1 MSLPLV
7 LGALWVIAA
16 SVTAMLPM
24 RLQIYPGIPL
34 LLAVPVLL
42 VWIGMAHGIWWVVA
56 GLLAFGSMFRRPL
69 YYLFLRVTGRPIPD
83 HLNRAVNGED
93 A

>member
-1 MSLPLV
+1 MSPPLV
-7 LGALWVIAA
+7 LGALWVIVA

-42 VWIGMAHGIWWVVA
+42 VWIGMEHGLWWVVA
-56 GLLAFGSMFRRPL
+56 GLLAVGSMLRRPL
-69 YYLFLRVTGRPIPD
+69 HYLVLRATGRPIPD
-83 HLNRAVNGED
+83 YLNRARRGED

>member
-1 MSLPLV
+1 MSLPLI

-16 SVTAMLPM
+16 SITAMLPM

-42 VWIGMAHGIWWVVA
+42 VWIGVAHGIWWVVA
-56 GLLAFGSMFRRPL
+56 CLLAVGSMMRRPL
-69 YYLFLRVTGRPIPD
+69 HYFFLKLTGRPIPD
-83 HLNRAVNGED
+83 HLNRAAHGDD